1 MVKNL
6 PIIMASNAE
15 RIGRKIESCKLI
27 KRGLLITPLLIGNV
41 YAGENAIYSFDL
53 PAQTLSATLDS
64 LAQSA
69 RTQLIYSD
77 ATVKGLFAAPSRA
90 STRLNKR
97 WILRWAR
104 AALTT
109 KW

>member
-53 PAQTLSATLDS
+53 PAQPLSVRHAG
-64 LAQSA
+64 QCGPI
-69 RTQLIYSD
+69 RTHQAD
-77 ATVKGLFAAPSRA
+77 LFR
-90 STRLNKR
+90 RNG
-97 WILRWAR
+97 
-104 AALTT
+104 
-109 KW
+109 